1 MPRQPISGL
10 IAAPHTPLTSDRE
23 INLDAIDQ
31 QADLLS
37 RNGVS
42 GAFVC
47 GTTGE
52 SLSLAVDQRIEVTT
66 RWGTAAGDDLPV
78 IVNVA
83 HNALADSQ
91 RLAAHAE
98 ACGAA
103 AIATMGPTFI
113 KPGSVDELIPYL
125 IELTAAAPQTP
136 FYYYHIPSMTGLN
149 FSMYELLTAAEGRI
163 PTLAGVKYTDLDLF
177 DFGRC
182 LSLQDGR
189 YNMLFGRDEALLA
202 ALALGARGAVG
213 STYNLAAPLYLRII
227 EAFEAGDMPLA
238 RDLQHRSREL
248 VAVLLRHGSSF
259 LASCKAAMR
268 LVGIDCGPT
277 LPPIVDLTEAEFKAM
292 SEDLERIGF
301 EEFRCR

>member
-1 MPRQPISGL
+1 MPPQRIAGL
-10 IAAPHTPLTSDRE
+10 IAAPHTPLHADRT
-23 INLDAIDQ
+23 INVEAIDQ
-31 QADLLS
+31 QADLFG
-37 RNGVS
+37 RNGVG

-52 SLSLAVDQRIEVTT
+52 SLSLTVEQRMEVVA
-66 RWGTAAGDDLPV
+66 RWSGAAGDDLPV

-83 HNALADSQ
+83 HNSLADAQ

-98 ACGAA
+98 ERGAA

-113 KPGSVDELIPYL
+113 RPANVEELVGYL
-125 IELTAAAPQTP
+125 VELTAAAPQTP
-136 FYYYHIPSMTGLN
+136 FYYYHIPSLTGLN
-149 FSMYELLTAAEGRI
+149 FSIYELLTAADDRL

-182 LSLQDGR
+182 LSLDDGR

-213 STYNLAAPLYLRII
+213 STYNLAAPLYLRLI
-227 EAFEAGDMPLA
+227 EAFEAGDLPLA

-248 VAVLLRHGSSF
+248 VAVLLRHGTSL
-259 LASCKAAMR
+259 LATSKAAMR

-277 LPPIVDLTEAEFKAM
+277 LPPVVDLSDAEFAAM
-292 SEDLERIGF
+292 SADLERIGF

>member
-1 MPRQPISGL
+1 MPQQPISGL
-10 IAAPHTPLTSDRE
+10 IAAPHTPLTSDRT
-23 INLDAIDQ
+23 INVEAIDQ
-31 QADLLS
+31 QADLLR

-52 SLSLAVDQRIEVTT
+52 SLSLGVRQRIEVVA
-66 RWGTAAGDDLPV
+66 RWSNVAGDDLPV
-78 IVNVA
+78 IVNIA
-83 HNALADSQ
+83 HNSLVDAQ

-98 ACGAA
+98 ECGAA

-113 KPGSVDELIPYL
+113 RPGSIDELVGYL
-125 IELTAAAPQTP
+125 VELTAAAPRTP
-136 FYYYHIPSMTGLN
+136 FYYYHIPSLTGLD
-149 FSMYELLTAAEGRI
+149 FSMVELLTAAEDRL
-163 PTLAGVKYTDLDLF
+163 PTLAGVKYTDFDLF

-213 STYNLAAPLYLRII
+213 STYNLAAPLYLRLI
-227 EAFEAGDMPLA
+227 EAFEAGDMPAA

-248 VAVLLRHGSSF
+248 VAVLLRHGTSL
-259 LASCKAAMR
+259 LASSKAAMR

-277 LPPIVDLTEAEFKAM
+277 LPPLVDLSDAEFKAM
-292 SEDLERIGF
+292 SADLEEIGF